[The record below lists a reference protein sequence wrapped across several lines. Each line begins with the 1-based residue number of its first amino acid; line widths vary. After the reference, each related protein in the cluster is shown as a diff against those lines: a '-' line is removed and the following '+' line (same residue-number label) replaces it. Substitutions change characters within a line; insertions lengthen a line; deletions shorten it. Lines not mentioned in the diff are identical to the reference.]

1 MDLYEILGVRRGA
14 GGGEIRRAYRR
25 LARRYHPDVNPGDR
39 EAQARYALITRAFET
54 LNDPERRRAYDA
66 GVPLEPAEPA
76 QSYGFEGF
84 DFSVQASVG
93 AEASTFGELFADV
106 LTRTLGGG
114 EAGPQR
120 GAHLHAAFSVSLAE
134 VLTGTERQVPL
145 TRHVACRACLG
156 RGVVHAPAGDCPACR
171 GTGRV
176 RSSRGHMVFA
186 RPCERC
192 GGSGQLTAV
201 TCRHCGGQGV
211 EVRGE
216 TVRVAVPPGIADGA
230 ELRVAGG
237 GHAGRRGGEP
247 GDLFV
252 RVHVEP
258 HPLFRR
264 EGPDLHLVLPVAI
277 HEAALGARIEVP
289 TLEGAVTVRVPPG
302 TQSGQRLRLRERGLP
317 MPRQGSRGDLLVEVK
332 LVLPSLLDE
341 RSKELLREFARIH
354 HEDVRREWRA
364 AEGAGRRLD

>member
-145 TRHVACRACLG
+145 TRHVACRTCLG
-156 RGVVHAPAGDCPACR
+156 RASCMRRRATARPAAGPGASARRAATWC
-171 GTGRV
+171 
-176 RSSRGHMVFA
+176 SRGPA
-186 RPCERC
+186 
-192 GGSGQLTAV
+192 S
-201 TCRHCGGQGV
+201 
-211 EVRGE
+211 
-216 TVRVAVPPGIADGA
+216 GA
-230 ELRVAGG
+230 E
-237 GHAGRRGGEP
+237 
-247 GDLFV
+247 
-252 RVHVEP
+252 
-258 HPLFRR
+258 
-264 EGPDLHLVLPVAI
+264 
-277 HEAALGARIEVP
+277 AAA
-289 TLEGAVTVRVPPG
+289 
-302 TQSGQRLRLRERGLP
+302 S
-317 MPRQGSRGDLLVEVK
+317 
-332 LVLPSLLDE
+332 
-341 RSKELLREFARIH
+341 
-354 HEDVRREWRA
+354 
-364 AEGAGRRLD
+364 

>member
-25 LARRYHPDVNPGDR
+25 LARRYHPDLNPGDR
-39 EAQARYALITRAFET
+39 EAQARYAQITRAFET

-66 GVPLEPAEPA
+66 GVLLEPTEPA
-76 QSYGFEGF
+76 PSYGFEGF

-106 LTRTLGGG
+106 LTRTLGGQ
-114 EAGPQR
+114 EGPQR
-120 GAHLHAAFSVSLAE
+120 GAHLHATVSISLAE
-134 VLTGTERQVPL
+134 ALTGAERQVPL
-145 TRHVACRACLG
+145 TRHVACRVCLG
-156 RGVVHAPAGDCPACR
+156 RGAVQAAACDCPACG

-192 GGSGQLTAV
+192 GGSGQLSWV
-201 TCRHCGGQGV
+201 TCRSCGGQGV

-216 TVRVAVPPGIADGA
+216 TVAVAVPPGIADGA
-230 ELRVAGG
+230 ELRVPGG
-237 GHAGRRGGEP
+237 GHAGRRGGER

-252 RVHVEP
+252 RVQVEP

-264 EGPDLHLVLPVAI
+264 EGPDLHLVLPVAV
-277 HEAALGARIEVP
+277 HEAALGARVEVP
-289 TLEGAVTVRVPPG
+289 TLEGPVLLRVPPG
-302 TQSGQRLRLRERGLP
+302 TQSGQRLRLRGRGLP
-317 MPRQGSRGDLLVEVK
+317 APRQGTRGDLLAEVK
-332 LVLPSLLDE
+332 LVLPSPLDE
-341 RSKELLREFARIH
+341 RAKELLREFARIH
-354 HEDVRREWRA
+354 HEDVRREWWA
-364 AEGAGRRLD
+364 AVDAPRRFD